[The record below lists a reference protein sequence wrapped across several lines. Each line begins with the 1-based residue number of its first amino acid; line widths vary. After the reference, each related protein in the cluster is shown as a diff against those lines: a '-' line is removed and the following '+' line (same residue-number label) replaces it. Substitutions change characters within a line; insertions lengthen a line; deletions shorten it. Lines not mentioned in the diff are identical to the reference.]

1 MHHKKY
7 SRDVLLRLFAEE
19 CINTDYVI
27 ACCLYSR
34 NKMRF
39 DNNVSVMYK
48 GDYFITLQLSD
59 SKSQA
64 N

>member
-1 MHHKKY
+1 M
-7 SRDVLLRLFAEE
+7 LRLFAEE

-39 DNNVSVMYK
+39 DNKVSVMYK

>member
-1 MHHKKY
+1 
-7 SRDVLLRLFAEE
+7 
-19 CINTDYVI
+19 
-27 ACCLYSR
+27 
-34 NKMRF
+34 MRF
-39 DNNVSVMYK
+39 DNNVSVMYN